1 MQEVIMIRYV
11 YSDQLSQFPLLAET
25 MFKDRACQFKE
36 RLDWD
41 VSVDENGFELDE
53 YDRLNPLYI
62 IWEDNNGRHGGS
74 LRIMPSV
81 GRIMTNE
88 HFTHL
93 TDGVKISSPLIW
105 ECTRFCLAPGASG
118 QVAAALLAAGIELGL
133 RFGLSQAIGVI
144 YARCVGLYRRFG
156 HMPEVIGTG
165 GEGREAISV
174 CVWEIS
180 ETARAEISRR
190 CGIPESVF
198 GYWFDKSF
206 SATCAEECVAA

>member
-1 MQEVIMIRYV
+1 MIRYL
-11 YSDQLSQFPLLAET
+11 YADQLSQFPLLEKT
-25 MFKDRACQFKE
+25 MFKDRAHQFKD

-41 VSVDENGFELDE
+41 VTVDENGFELDE

-62 IWEDNNGRHGGS
+62 IWEDSDGRHGGS
-74 LRIMPSV
+74 LRIMPTV

-144 YARCVGLYRRFG
+144 YARGLGLYRRIG
-156 HMPEVIGTG
+156 HTPDVIGTG
-165 GEGREAISV
+165 GEGRDAISV
-174 CVWEIS
+174 CVWDIS
-180 ETARAEISRR
+180 AAARAEISRR

-198 GYWFDKSF
+198 AYWFDKSF
-206 SATCAEECVAA
+206 APAPAEECVAA